1 MALVKLCELCLPFLG
16 FLASQTIF
24 DFLDSLLE
32 AAFVPMKVFLQA
44 GLVRGMQFLDL
55 SGQGLRDV
63 IV

>member
-1 MALVKLCELCLPFLG
+1 MALTKLCELCLPFLG
-16 FLASQTIF
+16 FLASQAIF
-24 DFLDSLLE
+24 EFLDSLLE
-32 AAFVPMKVFLQA
+32 ATLVSMKVFLQA